1 MKTILGLAV
10 AASLAA
16 VAAPALAATSLVTTP
31 CTLSVGTS
39 CLFNGNLTL
48 QLTGNNSLGAAD
60 DAYNSQVPTP
70 SPLLNLAGM
79 ADKVDVTSGFGA
91 DQTSGTITAPFLVS
105 YYAVKA
111 GDYFDLFQIAP
122 STTFN
127 WSTSGITVGN
137 GQTPG
142 ISHLLYFG
150 SGAVPE
156 PASWALMI
164 TGVGCVGFALRRKRK
179 TAEAGLTA

>member
-1 MKTILGLAV
+1 V
-10 AASLAA
+10 AA
-16 VAAPALAATSLVTTP
+16 TTLVNTP

-60 DAYNSQVPTP
+60 DAYNGQTPTP

-79 ADKVDVTSGFGA
+79 ANMVDVTSGFGSN
-91 DQTSGTITAPFLVS
+91 QTSGMVTSSFAVS
-105 YYAVKA
+105 FYAVKA
-111 GDYFDLFQIAP
+111 GDFFDLFEIAP

-127 WSTSGITVGN
+127 WSTSGIVVGN
-137 GQTPG
+137 GQTPA

-150 SGAVPE
+150 GGTPTPRGGVPE
-156 PASWALMI
+156 PASWAMMI
-164 TGVGCVGFALRRKRK
+164 VGLGAIGGAMRMRRKMALT
-179 TAEAGLTA
+179 TA